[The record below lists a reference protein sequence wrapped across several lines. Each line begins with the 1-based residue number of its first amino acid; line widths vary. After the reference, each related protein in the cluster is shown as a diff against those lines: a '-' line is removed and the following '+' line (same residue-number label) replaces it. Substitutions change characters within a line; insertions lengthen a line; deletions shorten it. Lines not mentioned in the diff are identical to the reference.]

1 MFYLILK
8 IKTRGKEKGIK
19 KIQGTNNTIS
29 KNIRMNDR
37 QKIKYITHRTGEIEL
52 LELLME

>member
-37 QKIKYITHRTGEIEL
+37 QKIKYITRRTGEIEL